1 MLQFLLLC
9 WSEPATTPAS
19 HPVLSLSLRARSF
32 VRSFPNHQSQRET
45 LGLDSP
51 VRNVIQDH
59 KLAE

>member
-32 VRSFPNHQSQRET
+32 VHFPTTRARRET